1 MLKKQLLWGEKL
13 KKIIKLLRV
22 KHYIKNLLIF
32 AALAS
37 SGQMLNKHKLLI
49 TAIGFCAFCAISSSV
64 YIINDIRDVEKDK
77 AHPKKC
83 KRPIAS
89 GDISLKKAY
98 VILGITIAI
107 AVALSVL
114 TFDWV
119 ACIMMLIYLVLN
131 IAYSYGLKNIPI
143 IDIVILAAG
152 FLIRL
157 LYGAELADI
166 EVSSWL
172 SLTVMTISF
181 YFALGKR
188 RNELK
193 SKGENAAVDDTRVVL
208 KHYPEAYLDKTMYM
222 CLGLFN
228 AFYTLWSLS
237 DATVLRY
244 NNKYLF
250 WTAPIVLVI
259 TMKYNLNVE
268 TRLDGDPVEVLL
280 HDKVLIAL
288 CAVYLFA
295 MFVILYLLK

>member
-1 MLKKQLLWGEKL
+1 MPKKANLRGEKL
-13 KKIIKLLRV
+13 KKIIRLLRV
-22 KHYIKNLLIF
+22 QHYLKNLLIF

-37 SGQMLNKHKLLI
+37 SGQMLNKNKLLM

-89 GDISLKKAY
+89 GDISLTKAY
-98 VILGITIAI
+98 VILGIAIAI
-107 AVALSVL
+107 AVAFSIL
-114 TFDWV
+114 TFNLV
-119 ACIMMLIYLVLN
+119 ACILILIYLVLN
-131 IAYSYGLKNIPI
+131 IGYSYGLKNIPI

-157 LYGAELADI
+157 LYGAKLADI

-172 SLTVMTISF
+172 LLTVMTISF

-193 SKGENAAVDDTRVVL
+193 LKGENDIVDDTRVVL
-208 KHYPEAYLDKTMYM
+208 KHYPLAYLDKTMYM

-228 AFYTLWSLS
+228 TFYTLWSLS
-237 DATVLRY
+237 DNTVLRY

-250 WTAPIVLVI
+250 WTSPIVLVI

-268 TRLDGDPVEVLL
+268 TKLDGDPVEILL
-280 HDKVLIAL
+280 QDKALIAL
-288 CAVYLFA
+288 CALYLFA
-295 MFVILYLLK
+295 MFFILYLLK